1 MNTTRGSLA
10 TIAGMLLVAA
20 CSDGTGPTGG
30 NVSLSFSTRLP
41 GSALAPSR
49 APAFGAAVTGTDT
62 LTDGTNTLIITKA
75 EIVLREI
82 ELEPVEVTDCDV
94 SPKPAGCEEFEVGP
108 VLVDLP
114 LGPGAVQHVAI
125 EIPPGSYKEIEF
137 EIHKISK
144 DAPEEAAFRTA
155 HPEFVEKSI
164 RVQGTFNG
172 QAFTYETDLDVEQE
186 EDFATPLVITE
197 TTTSTNL
204 TIRVGLAAWFKA
216 LDGSLVNP
224 ATGNKGGQNE
234 SLVKENI
241 KQSIEAFEDDDHDG
255 HEG

>member
-1 MNTTRGSLA
+1 MNTTKSSLA
-10 TIAGMLLVAA
+10 AVTGLLVVAA
-20 CSDGTGPTGG
+20 CGDGTGPGR
-30 NVSLSFSTRLP
+30 NLSLSFATRLP
-41 GSALAPSR
+41 TGAQAAGR
-49 APAFGAAVTGTDT
+49 APAFGAAVTGADT

-82 ELEPVEVTDCDV
+82 ELEPVEVADCDV
-94 SPKPAGCEEFEVGP
+94 SPEPAGCEEFEAGP

-114 LGPGAVQHVAI
+114 LGPGAVQQVAI
-125 EIPPGSYKEIEF
+125 DIPVGSYKEVEF

-144 DAPEEAAFRTA
+144 DAPDEAAFRTA

-186 EDFATPLVITE
+186 LDLATPLVITDA
-197 TTTSTNL
+197 TTSTNL
-204 TIRVGLAAWFKA
+204 TVRVGLAAWFRA
-216 LDGSLVNP
+216 LDGGLVNP
-224 ATGNKGGQNE
+224 ASGNKGGQNE

-241 KQSIEAFEDDDHDG
+241 KQSIEAFEDHDHDG
-255 HEG
+255 DEG